1 MAVDGAARGLWSGQI
16 LSSTQP
22 AFLSLRWPRELMGL
36 RAAAFLEEPG
46 AICRWTSIFS
56 ISA

>member
-1 MAVDGAARGLWSGQI
+1 MDGAARGLWSGQI

-46 AICRWTSIFS
+46 AICRWTPIFS
-56 ISA
+56 TSA